1 MIAALWLVMA
11 DTYRAW
17 LRSERKW
24 QEIDVIDLP
33 TIDGT
38 GKRLQTAGLKTLGQ
52 IDAMP
57 GTELLK
63 LPGLGVGV
71 VKRVRT
77 LIRTYKG
84 VERRRRP
91 ATALKRLPRS
101 LSVLTL
107 PGEKPTHE

>member
-1 MIAALWLVMA
+1 MA

-17 LRSERKW
+17 LRAERKW

-57 GTELLK
+57 GPELLK

-71 VKRVRT
+71 VKRLRT
-77 LIRTYKG
+77 LIRTYKS

-91 ATALKRLPRS
+91 ASTIKRLPRS
-101 LSVLTL
+101 AAMYVLPIET
-107 PGEKPTHE
+107 PETKKP